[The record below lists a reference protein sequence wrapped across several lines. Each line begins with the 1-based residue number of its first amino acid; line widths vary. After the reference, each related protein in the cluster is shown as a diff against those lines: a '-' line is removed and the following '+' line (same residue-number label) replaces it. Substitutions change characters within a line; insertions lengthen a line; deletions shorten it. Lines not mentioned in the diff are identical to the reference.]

1 MWLSIK
7 ELDTKM
13 IHINLLDWRSKRK
26 RILNNRFFAMIAAS
40 VLCALV
46 LLFFVNLIINNIINN
61 IKAEVVYLDTEAAA
75 VESKIA
81 KIKDL
86 EDQKK
91 LLLSRRKIIDGL
103 EESRSFT
110 VRIFDN
116 LARVV
121 PTGVVFTDLT
131 RKGNELFISG
141 FSDSNNAISVL
152 LRNIQRLKWVKDASL
167 SEIKAGADS
176 DGKIKNKNLPNTNRT
191 TFQIK
196 VLTQAIGVSG

>member
-1 MWLSIK
+1 
-7 ELDTKM
+7 M

>member
-1 MWLSIK
+1 
-7 ELDTKM
+7 M

-116 LARVV
+116 LARIV

-196 VLTQAIGVSG
+196 VLTQAIGGSG

>member
-26 RILNNRFFAMIAAS
+26 KILNNRFFAMTAAS

-61 IKAEVVYLDTEAAA
+61 VKSEVAYLDEETAS

-91 LLLSRRKIIDGL
+91 LLLSRRKIIEGL

-116 LARVV
+116 LARIV
-121 PTGVVFTDLT
+121 PTGAVFTDLT
-131 RKGNELFISG
+131 RKGDELFISG
-141 FSDSNNAISVL
+141 FSDSNSAISVL

-167 SEIKAGADS
+167 SEIKAGV
-176 DGKIKNKNLPNTNRT
+176 DGGDKMKNKNLPSMNRT

-196 VLTQAIGVSG
+196 VLTQAIGGSG